1 MKNSKKYKQ
10 KKEAKLKEGITITYT
25 KSDSGLI
32 PILYYF
38 LRTNY
43 FNLIIRLNFKK
54 SDKLIRSLIQLV
66 SGMTSV

>member
-1 MKNSKKYKQ
+1 MKTSKKYKQ
-10 KKEAKLKEGITITYT
+10 KKEDKLKEGITITYT
-25 KSDSGLI
+25 KSDSR

-43 FNLIIRLNFKK
+43 FNLIIRLKFKK

-66 SGMTSV
+66 SGMNSV